1 MNSPPP
7 LLAQLEQL
15 HQTYC
20 RLTGQTLSWRFD
32 RERLWFEF
40 LHAGFTLADLTQVV
54 RYLQREIRHT
64 RRNVGALKL
73 SNLLQLDRF
82 EEDLN
87 ISRVRL
93 RPEAP
98 PPPPA
103 LPSPT
108 CSPAE
113 QERGR
118 QRALAQL
125 RQIKDQLCQG
135 PPEPVAHAPHQH
147 LTLVLME
154 LEPAVLE
161 NLQDAYRL
169 VAEALGRAPQLHD
182 CHLDQALL
190 VLVLAMKRAR
200 RSPKLRY
207 PRRPDFREPDL
218 PF

>member
-1 MNSPPP
+1 MNSPPALP
-7 LLAQLEQL
+7 AQLEQL

-20 RLTGQTLSWRFD
+20 HLTGQNLSLGFD

-40 LHAGFTLADLTQVV
+40 HRAGFNLADLGQVV

-93 RPEAP
+93 SPEAP
-98 PPPPA
+98 PRSPVALAPA
-103 LPSPT
+103 

-125 RQIKDQLCQG
+125 
-135 PPEPVAHAPHQH
+135 QH
-147 LTLVLME
+147 LKE
-154 LEPAVLE
+154 
-161 NLQDAYRL
+161 
-169 VAEALGRAPQLHD
+169 
-182 CHLDQALL
+182 
-190 VLVLAMKRAR
+190 
-200 RSPKLRY
+200 KLRQ
-207 PRRPDFREPDL
+207 DQI
-218 PF
+218 